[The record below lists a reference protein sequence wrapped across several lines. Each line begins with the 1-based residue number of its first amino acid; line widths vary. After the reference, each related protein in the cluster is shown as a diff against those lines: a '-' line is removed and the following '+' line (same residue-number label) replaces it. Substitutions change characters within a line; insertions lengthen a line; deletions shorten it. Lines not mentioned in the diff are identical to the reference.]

1 MICRLLLNVVSRLVG
16 SSNWGRVCLWT
27 QINISLLLYNGFVCV
42 CVWEWVFISCVW
54 VHLDLYVQGLNSMC
68 MCVCLQFHQCRVAA
82 SKILC
87 ASVNFFSA
95 LVWVCAQVWMQCM
108 FAIISFSGQRL
119 SLCPFW
125 LITTA
130 VHVPSLDL
138 GTAYSTGHMSPV
150 CFPWATCVRCK

>member
-42 CVWEWVFISCVW
+42 CLRMSTHLMCVC

-68 MCVCLQFHQCRVAA
+68 VRVCLQFHQSKVAA

-87 ASVNFFSA
+87 ASVNFFSVGVCSSVDA
-95 LVWVCAQVWMQCM
+95 MYVCYHQFLRPKVIIMSFLVNNHC
-108 FAIISFSGQRL
+108 ST
-119 SLCPFW
+119 CPFTRPRHCIFYRPHEPC
-125 LITTA
+125 LF
-130 VHVPSLDL
+130 PLSDL
-138 GTAYSTGHMSPV
+138 REM
-150 CFPWATCVRCK
+150 

>member
-1 MICRLLLNVVSRLVG
+1 M
-16 SSNWGRVCLWT
+16 
-27 QINISLLLYNGFVCV
+27 CV
-42 CVWEWVFISCVW
+42 C
-54 VHLDLYVQGLNSMC
+54 VHLDLHVQGLNSMC
-68 MCVCLQFHQCRVAA
+68 VCVCLQFHQCRVAA

-87 ASVNFFSA
+87 AVNFFIA
-95 LVWVCAQVWMQCM
+95 LVRVCAQVWKQFM

-138 GTAYSTGHMSPV
+138 ATACSAGHMRPV
-150 CFPWATCVRCK
+150 CFL

>member
-1 MICRLLLNVVSRLVG
+1 MLFLVSSAHLTEEESACEPRLIFHYCCTMDL
-16 SSNWGRVCLWT
+16 C
-27 QINISLLLYNGFVCV
+27 VCV
-42 CVWEWVFISCVW
+42 CLRMSIHLMCVC

-68 MCVCLQFHQCRVAA
+68 VCVCLQFHQCRVAA

-150 CFPWATCVRCK
+150 CFP